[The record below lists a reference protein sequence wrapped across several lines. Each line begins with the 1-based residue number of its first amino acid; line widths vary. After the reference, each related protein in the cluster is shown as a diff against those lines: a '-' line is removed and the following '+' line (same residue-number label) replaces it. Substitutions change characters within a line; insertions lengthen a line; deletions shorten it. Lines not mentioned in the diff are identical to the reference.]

1 MKKRV
6 NWIKNQGENC
16 YKILQDCLET
26 RTHFGEKRNYLDPIT
41 FGTKL
46 DRDKLIFSAERWGQ

>member
-16 YKILQDCLET
+16 YKILQNCLET
-26 RTHFGEKRNYLDPIT
+26 RTHFGEKIDCLDPIT

-46 DRDKLIFSAERWGQ
+46 DRDKQIFSEERGGQ